1 MSLYKRNKSIDSLLP
16 IGRGQRELIIGTD
29 KQVKHNSSDTI
40 LNQAISIKKKWYV
53 LCLCAIGQ
61 KKSLY

>member
-1 MSLYKRNKSIDSLLP
+1 MNQYKRNKSIDSLLP
-16 IGRGQRELIIGTD
+16 IGRGQRELITGID
-29 KQVKHNSSDTI
+29 KQVKHNCNDTI

-53 LCLCAIGQ
+53 LCICAIGQ